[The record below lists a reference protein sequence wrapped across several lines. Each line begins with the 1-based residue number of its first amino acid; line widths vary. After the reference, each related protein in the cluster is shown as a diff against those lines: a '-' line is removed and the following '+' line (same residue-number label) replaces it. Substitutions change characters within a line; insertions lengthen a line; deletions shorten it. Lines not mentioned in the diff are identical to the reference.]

1 MIFGHRTSLRLQ
13 NTTGVL
19 TWAIYEPDF
28 YFLIFSNTNIIDRKI
43 YKITLNDTRIE
54 EHINFLYKIKKIKAD
69 AEQNGW
75 KAYPDPKNCSNCP
88 VSKDCLHFTNIPQI
102 KEIYY

>member
-1 MIFGHRTSLRLQ
+1 MNLIFYNRAM
-13 NTTGVL
+13 TGKIPHCNVPRFWEL
-19 TWAIYEPDF
+19 SF